1 MFVKVHTG
9 AIAGIEAVNVTAEVN
24 VAGGGIGLF
33 IVGLPDNT
41 IKESHER
48 IQAAFENSGYRL
60 IAKKTVV
67 NLAPADLRKEGS
79 QYDLPIAVGIL
90 TATEQIATDMLDDSM
105 FIGELSLNGN
115 LRPVKGVLPLV
126 AMAREMGFKRVFMPQ
141 ENTAEGAVVEG
152 IECVGIHS
160 LVELCEIL
168 TGRMKYTPA
177 KHTYTEDNTEAFS
190 EYAEDFA
197 DVKGQVYVKRALEIA
212 AAGGHNV
219 IMVGA
224 PGSGKTMLAR
234 RMPTIMPPMTLE
246 ESLETTKIH
255 SVAGKI
261 GSERGLITTR
271 PFRAPHHL
279 TSQVALIGGGQSP
292 QPGEVSL
299 ANNGVLFLDEMPEF
313 GRNVLEVLR
322 QPLEDR
328 HITISRA
335 KYSVDYPARFTLV
348 ASMNPCPCGYYNHPT
363 KECTCSAAAVHR
375 YMAHISGPLMDRID
389 MHIEVVPVSI
399 AEMSTTERTESSA
412 EVRRRVVAARDIQLR
427 RFEGLDIHCNAMMNS
442 AMLRRFAPLDKA
454 SSELLE
460 RAMGRLN
467 LSARA
472 YDRIIKVARTIAD
485 LEGAENI
492 TPAHVSEAIG
502 YRSLDRENWGR

>member
-1 MFVKVHTG
+1 MFVKVNSG
-9 AIAGIEAVNVTAEVN
+9 AISGIAAVEVCVEVN
-24 VAGGGIGLF
+24 VAKGGIGLF
-33 IVGLPDNT
+33 LVGLPDNT
-41 IKESHER
+41 IKESEQR
-48 IQAAFENSGYRL
+48 IIAAFENSGYTMT
-60 IAKKTVV
+60 AKKIVV

-79 QYDLPIAVGIL
+79 LYDLPIAVGIL
-90 TATEQIATDMLDDSM
+90 QATEQIASELIEGAM
-105 FIGELSLNGN
+105 FIGELSLDGS

-126 AMAREMGFKRVFMPQ
+126 AMARERGLKRVFLPV
-141 ENTAEGAVVEG
+141 ENVAEGAVVSDIDIIG
-152 IECVGIHS
+152 ASS
-160 LVELCEIL
+160 LTELCAIL
-168 TGRMKYTPA
+168 TGVQPYDPA
-177 KHTYTEDNTEAFS
+177 PHCIESEECGVEA

-197 DVKGQVYVKRALEIA
+197 DVKGQAYVKRALEIA
-212 AAGGHNV
+212 AAGGHNI
-219 IMVGA
+219 IMIGS

-234 RMPTIMPPMTLE
+234 RLPTIMPPMTLDE
-246 ESLETTKIH
+246 ALETTKIH

-261 GSERGLITTR
+261 GTHRGLITSR

-335 KYSVDYPARFTLV
+335 KYTVDYPANFTLV

-375 YMAHISGPLMDRID
+375 YKGHISGPLMDRID
-389 MHIEVVPVSI
+389 IHVEVVPVSI
-399 AEMSTTERTESSA
+399 REMSSQKREESSA
-412 EVRRRVVAARDIQLR
+412 EVRRRVVAARERQLE
-427 RFEGLDIHCNAMMNS
+427 RFRETDIHCNAMMNS
-442 AMLRRFAPLDKA
+442 AMLRQFAPLDK
-454 SSELLE
+454 SCSELLE
-460 RAMGRLN
+460 RAMTHLN
-467 LSARA
+467 LLARA

-485 LEGAENI
+485 LDGAEQI
-492 TPAHVSEAIG
+492 APQHISEAIG
-502 YRSLDRENWGR
+502 YRSLDRER